1 MTSLRKRTFLALG
14 ALIAGLPFASVAS
27 GQARDE
33 YGDYSDVAQADVV
46 QTVARISHVQ
56 GNASYARGDD
66 PENWQPADVNI
77 PMTLGDRVYTDRKSR
92 LELQV
97 HGGDIIWLGSQTD
110 LTALN
115 LTDDTKQ
122 FALKSGIGTFS
133 IRRLDENDTWEVD
146 TPNSSVTFDQPGT
159 YRVDVDADGNT
170 RVSVQRG
177 AATVAAGGGQIA
189 LSSGEA
195 MAIDGIDSPRYDVL
209 AVSSQDAW
217 DRWVG
222 DRSGRYQ
229 HSPSARFVSA
239 DIGGADDLDEYGT
252 WQSIPEYGNVWSPSR
267 VDTGWA
273 PYRQGHWG
281 WQDPWGWT
289 WISVEPWGWAPY
301 HYGRWVNSSSR
312 WFWVPVAASVRT
324 VAYSPALVAFVGGG
338 PDFSASVTIGGGGY
352 VGWFPLGPRDPL
364 VAWWSPRPAVN
375 VQVTN
380 VTYVNQTYVT
390 VVNQNTFVSSGLVAR
405 NIVTDRNVLRQV
417 ATAPVIRGV
426 PVIPTVASTRVAF
439 RAGAAAPRPSSAVMS
454 RAVVA
459 RVAPPPAPPN
469 FQQKLAAIR
478 ENRKPVDPAAASRIT
493 TQSQA
498 QPRASAA
505 IRPVVAQS
513 GRVTLA
519 PRSSSP
525 AATARAQAV
534 APVPPTSVRGRPMA
548 TAQQPVAAGMV
559 TGNRSRA
566 GAAAS
571 PEQAA
576 PPANRPGVPEARP
589 GAERERAEPSRPD
602 SRPEAPKAQEPAQTA
617 PYAVRPTPANERPQ
631 REVATPNRPN
641 AERQRVPVPPQPD
654 ERLRPTANV
663 DQPNRPGQPE
673 SRVRPEAE
681 RAQTPNWRER
691 TRPTPQVER
700 PSREAAPQRERV
712 QQEPPQRERVATP
725 PPSREV
731 VRPES
736 RKPPERPTAARPDER
751 ARRSQTP
758 RPKPTPRKDDNPD

>member
-1 MTSLRKRTFLALG
+1 MEDAMTSLRKRTFLALG
-14 ALIAGLPFASVAS
+14 ALLAALPFASVAS

-33 YGDYSDVAQADVV
+33 YGDYSDVAQADVI

-77 PMTLGDRVYTDRKSR
+77 PMTLGDRVYTDQHSR

-97 HGGDIIWLGSQTD
+97 HGGDVIWLGSRTD

-115 LTDDTKQ
+115 LTNDTKQ
-122 FALKSGIGTFS
+122 FAVKSGIGTFQ
-133 IRRLDENDTWEVD
+133 IRRVDENDTWEVD
-146 TPNSSVTFDQPGT
+146 TPNASVTFDQPGT
-159 YRVDVDADGNT
+159 YRIDVDANGNT

-177 AATVAAGGGQIA
+177 AATVAAGGGQIV

-217 DRWVG
+217 DRWVD
-222 DRSGRYQ
+222 DRSGRYGR
-229 HSPSARFVSA
+229 SPSAHYVSA
-239 DIGGADDLDEYGT
+239 DIVGADDLDQYGS
-252 WQSIPEYGNVWSPSR
+252 WQTIPEYGNVWSPSR
-267 VDTGWA
+267 VDAGWA
-273 PYRQGHWG
+273 PYRQGHWA

-312 WFWVPVAASVRT
+312 WFWVPVAASVQT

-352 VGWFPLGPRDPL
+352 VGWFPLAPRDPL
-364 VAWWSPRPAVN
+364 AAWWSPRPAVN
-375 VQVTN
+375 VNVTN

-405 NIVTDRNVLRQV
+405 NMVTDRNVLRQV
-417 ATAPVIRGV
+417 AMAPVIRGAV

-439 RAGAAAPRPSSAVMS
+439 SAGVAAPRPPTAVMS

-469 FQQKLAAIR
+469 FQEKLAAIR
-478 ENRKPVDPAAASRIT
+478 ENRRPVDPAAASRIT
-493 TQSQA
+493 TQTQA

-519 PRSSSP
+519 PRNSSP
-525 AATARAQAV
+525 AASARAQAV
-534 APVPPTSVRGRPMA
+534 APVPATSLRGRPMA

-566 GAAAS
+566 AGAAT

-576 PPANRPGVPEARP
+576 PPANRPGVPDARP
-589 GAERERAEPSRPD
+589 SVERERAAPA
-602 SRPEAPKAQEPAQTA
+602 RPESRAEPPRAQEPAQTA
-617 PYAVRPTPANERPQ
+617 PYAVRPTPANERLQ

-641 AERQRVPVPPQPD
+641 AERQRVPVPPQSD
-654 ERLRPTANV
+654 ERLRPTARV
-663 DQPNRPGQPE
+663 EQPNRPGPPE
-673 SRVRPEAE
+673 SRVRPEAAP
-681 RAQTPNWRER
+681 AQTPNWRER

-700 PSREAAPQRERV
+700 PSREAAPPREHV
-712 QQEPPQRERVATP
+712 QQEPPQRERVVTP

-736 RKPPERPTAARPDER
+736 RRPPERAP
-751 ARRSQTP
+751 RSGTP
-758 RPKPTPRKDDNPD
+758 RPKPTPRNDERNPN